1 MTEHELAASGMR
13 PLDGR
18 APLRWLASGWRDL
31 WANPLPGLMHGV
43 ALAAFGA
50 LLLWLAHDQFWWLAG
65 AFSGFLIVAPVLA
78 CGLYAVSRQAQQGRR
93 MGCRE
98 VMGVWLSGDRRL
110 IAFGLLLVLAGTGWV
125 LTSAGLITLWASAP
139 VEKPADFLRHVVLAP
154 APGLFEVWLLLG
166 ALLAAPMFASSVV
179 TLPLLMDTR
188 LPLWMAIGE
197 SWRAVGSHPVVM
209 AWWAALIAALV
220 ILGLATGLIGLV
232 VVVPLLGHASWH
244 AYVDLRRLGVIRVS
258 QP

>member
-1 MTEHELAASGMR
+1 
-13 PLDGR
+13 
-18 APLRWLASGWRDL
+18 
-31 WANPLPGLMHGV
+31 
-43 ALAAFGA
+43 
-50 LLLWLAHDQFWWLAG
+50 
-65 AFSGFLIVAPVLA
+65 
-78 CGLYAVSRQAQQGRR
+78 
-93 MGCRE
+93 
-98 VMGVWLSGDRRL
+98 
-110 IAFGLLLVLAGTGWV
+110 
-125 LTSAGLITLWASAP
+125 
-139 VEKPADFLRHVVLAP
+139 
-154 APGLFEVWLLLG
+154 LFEVWLLLG